1 MNSGARQQHL
11 ARQALDILDN
21 QGGLGKRAVVIAQLV
36 RLAGVVPDLPTAL
49 FEDFLALAAG
59 LPADA
64 LPQQVAPPPVEG
76 LPETFEAFAN
86 QAEEWL
92 EQFPERHLE
101 QCLRLGAVS
110 VLWGAAT
117 KRERLFL
124 RRTWRSMAYKPPVA
138 AFISEEELR
147 AWVAA
152 LPTMGDHTDIKQDA
166 LAVLQAK
173 TAENAYH
180 IIANHLLPDRPLLPI
195 ARTLTSLAGHLAQR
209 SQDQD
214 GFAFAAYRLGL
225 ALCDLAPVLQPTVL
239 THGIVQLNHRIWQL
253 RSRQRRG
260 TTTGDITDL
269 GTALR
274 CGDAS
279 AAMQLAR
286 QAATA
291 GTFWNILNQ
300 DLQRFLTQAPAEKAL
315 QAGAIVGALA
325 MSTSLNLDPERAA
338 RVAGALA
345 DLTASMQEP
354 Q

>member
-1 MNSGARQQHL
+1 M
-11 ARQALDILDN
+11 LDN
-21 QGGLGKRAVVIAQLV
+21 QGGLGKRAVVVAHLV

-64 LPQQVAPPPVEG
+64 LPQQVAPPAVEG
-76 LPETFEAFAN
+76 LPESFEAFAM
-86 QAEEWL
+86 QAETWL

-101 QCLRLGAVS
+101 QCLRLDAVR

-138 AFISEEELR
+138 EFISEDELR

-152 LPTMGDHTDIKQDA
+152 LPTIGENTDLKQDA
-166 LAVLQAK
+166 LAVLQAE

-209 SQDQD
+209 SQDND
-214 GFAFAAYRLGL
+214 GFAFGAYRLGL
-225 ALCDLAPVLQPTVL
+225 ALSDLAPTLQPSVI

-253 RSRQRRG
+253 RSRSRRAAS
-260 TTTGDITDL
+260 TEDVTDL

-291 GTFWNILNQ
+291 GTFWMVVYE
-300 DLQRFLTQAPAEKAL
+300 DLQRFLTEAPADQAL

-325 MSTSLNLDPERAA
+325 MSTSPNLDPERAA

-345 DLTASMQEP
+345 DLTAGIQDS
-354 Q
+354 